1 MLATD
6 SKFFQLK
13 CQGETSMWS
22 HHKWLFGLLECLVL
36 IGLKLPMSRL
46 ACLLRSRGGMSE
58 YQLEAEGVLFDH
70 GFKLGEALLL
80 CTLHPQLRCRG
91 RGLSFHFSLSC
102 TFSSTSGWVGTGP
115 EIV

>member
-1 MLATD
+1 
-6 SKFFQLK
+6 
-13 CQGETSMWS
+13 
-22 HHKWLFGLLECLVL
+22 
-36 IGLKLPMSRL
+36 
-46 ACLLRSRGGMSE
+46 MSE

-91 RGLSFHFSLSC
+91 GGLSFHFSLSC
-102 TFSSTSGWVGTGP
+102 TFSSTSGWVGTGH